1 MESKYKKDIEKR
13 IRKLSIFKDNRRLS
27 TDWDTLNCLLSKI
40 EGYNQAIKELN
51 SQIKPKT
58 K

>member
-51 SQIKPKT
+51 SQIKPNAN
-58 K
+58 